1 MSLYIVIFAV
11 LASALLH
18 SVWNMLVKGQSDK
31 LTMMLTIAIV
41 QCLIALAMV
50 PFLGPPVPEAWPWLL
65 AAAVPHTT
73 YKIALA
79 KAYELGEMTKIY
91 PISRGFSVLCV
102 TVLSVVL
109 LDEALTLTML
119 AGISL
124 IVVGVFAISSP
135 EGATPFRLSNIA
147 LALCLA
153 AGVSVAAYTLLDGI
167 GVRIGPEARS
177 LVPIATF
184 AAWLFILDGIGMMAF
199 MLFYRGRTAF
209 VDAAGTGAKGL
220 LAGTAAFSCFWI
232 AIWAL
237 AHAPIALVAALRETS
252 VLFSLMLG
260 RLFLSETVTGK
271 RAICA
276 CVTFGGILILQRS

>member
-1 MSLYIVIFAV
+1 MSLIIVVLAV
-11 LASALLH
+11 LAAALLH
-18 SVWNMLVKGQSDK
+18 ALWNMIVKGQSDK
-31 LTMMLTIAIV
+31 LAMMLAIAIV
-41 QCLIALAMV
+41 QFSIALAMT
-50 PFLGPPVPEAWPWLL
+50 PFLDFPVVGVWPWLL

-73 YKIALA
+73 YKIAIA

-109 LDEALTLTML
+109 LGEALTPTML
-119 AGISL
+119 VGITL
-124 IVVGVFAISSP
+124 MVVGVFAISSP
-135 EGATPFRLSNIA
+135 EGAVPFRLRGMA

-167 GVRIGPEARS
+167 GVRIGPDAQS
-177 LVPIATF
+177 LLSVATF
-184 AAWLFILDGIGMMAF
+184 AAWLFILDGLGMMAF
-199 MLFYRGRTAF
+199 MIFYRGRSAF
-209 VDAAGTGAKGL
+209 VDAAATGGKGL
-220 LAGTAAFSCFWI
+220 LAGSAAFACFWI

-260 RLFLSETVTGK
+260 RLFLEEEITAK
-271 RAICA
+271 RALFA
-276 CVTFGGILILQRS
+276 CITFGGIIVLQAS